1 MTEHQHTH
9 PQPRAHDHD
18 LPDDAVAFWEEK
30 YAGSTGVWS
39 GEPNRALV
47 DEASDLSPG
56 HALDLGCGEG
66 GDALWLAARGWT
78 VTGLDLSPTA
88 LARAEAATR
97 ATGLAD
103 RVRWEVAD
111 LADPATWPGD
121 GPYDLVTACFL
132 QTPLEF
138 PRTDVLRRAAGLVTP
153 GGHLLVVAHAAPPPW
168 ADLPPE
174 RVDEFHPAERELADL
189 ALDAT
194 WEVLVAEDR
203 AREAT
208 GPDGQPGSLLDSVVR
223 ARRR

>member
-1 MTEHQHTH
+1 MTEHQ
-9 PQPRAHDHD
+9 RAHPPAHAHD
-18 LPDDAVAFWEEK
+18 LPDDAAAFWEEK
-30 YAGSTGVWS
+30 YAGTTGIWS

-47 DEASDLSPG
+47 DEATDLAPG

-88 LARAEAATR
+88 LARAEAAGR
-97 ATGLAD
+97 AAGLA
-103 RVRWEVAD
+103 VRLRCEVAD

-121 GPYDLVTACFL
+121 GPYDLVSACFL

-138 PRTDVLRRAAGLVTP
+138 PRTDVLRRAAGLVAP
-153 GGHLLVVAHAAPPPW
+153 GGHLVVVAHAAPPPW
-168 ADLPPE
+168 SDVPPE
-174 RVDEFHPAERELADL
+174 RFDEFHPAERELADL
-189 ALDAT
+189 ALDDT

-203 AREAT
+203 EREVSR
-208 GPDGQPGSLLDSVVR
+208 PDGQSGLLLDSVVR